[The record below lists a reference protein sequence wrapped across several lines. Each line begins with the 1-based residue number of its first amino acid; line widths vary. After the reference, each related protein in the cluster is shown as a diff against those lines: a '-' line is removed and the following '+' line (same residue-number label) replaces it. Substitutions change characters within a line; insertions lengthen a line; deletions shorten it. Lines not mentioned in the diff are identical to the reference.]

1 VGAGSM
7 IDDIDEVAGNE
18 AEALFQQVH
27 PRTPSNPSPAVT
39 SVLTRDLSPC
49 DHTTSQRLLFS
60 RRAEGWTIIG
70 RSVEYFL
77 YPKREL
83 CNGSRYNLTVGVNL
97 KTKYKK
103 GSLFNVAVD
112 HIHLNLMC

>member
-60 RRAEGWTIIG
+60 RRAEGWAICIIG
-70 RSVEYFL
+70 RSVEYL
-77 YPKREL
+77 YPKQKL
-83 CNGSRYNLTVGVNL
+83 CNDSRCNSTVGVNL
-97 KTKYKK
+97 KTRYKK
-103 GSLFNVAVD
+103 G
-112 HIHLNLMC
+112 